1 MGFFDSLNK
10 VMNVA
15 SQIKDIVDDL
25 SSNNTESAAN
35 NMNMSTINFSDSSRL
50 VSCSDFADDD
60 NGASVEYNIS
70 VMMNDSFKEAKSGAC
85 EVSFLYTYAPGKE
98 YGDDELPYFAIQM
111 DDPVYNAVEEFRNSG
126 KISNAYEAMALDGK
140 FICKAKINYG
150 NEIMYLYGIDRCG
163 GYWKNNALCMVYEKA
178 MLGTENEKKI
188 MKIMDEIAASYSEII
203 VQGN

>member
-25 SSNNTESAAN
+25 SSNNSESAAN

-50 VSCSDFADDD
+50 VSCSDFADDE
-60 NGASVEYNIS
+60 NGTSVEYNIS

-98 YGDDELPYFAIQM
+98 YGDDDERIRRKLERERFVLPVIKLT
-111 DDPVYNAVEEFRNSG
+111 EEV
-126 KISNAYEAMALDGK
+126 DGK
-140 FICKAKINYG
+140 RK
-150 NEIMYLYGIDRCG
+150 EIDSF
-163 GYWKNNALCMVYEKA
+163 
-178 MLGTENEKKI
+178 
-188 MKIMDEIAASYSEII
+188 SY
-203 VQGN
+203 